1 MKAAVLHEFGSLP
14 RYEDFPEPI
23 AGAGD
28 VLIHVRAVALENFD
42 KMVAQGVHYASKR
55 IFPQFPA
62 IVGHS
67 GAGTLADGTLVTFGG
82 SRPPYGTM
90 AEMAVVP
97 REYAGYVTPV
107 PEGVDAGLA
116 AGLPASALTSYLPLK
131 WGAKLEP
138 GQTVLILGA
147 SGVSGKLAVRIASLL
162 GAGKVVAAGRETSVL
177 ESLPEAGAS
186 AIIDLKLPDAEVYD
200 AFVRESNGVYD
211 VILDFLWGHPAEL
224 LFRAITP
231 NEAGFA
237 RHRTRYIQIGQSAG
251 AVITFR
257 AEALRTSG
265 LEMSGLGNVPP
276 GALPQAL
283 QQIWTWVREGKLTM
297 DIEKVELSCVTEA
310 WLRKT
315 TGQRIVIVP

>member
-116 AGLPASALTSYLPLK
+116 AALPASALTSYLPLK

-211 VILDFLWGHPAEL
+211 VILDFLWGRPAEL

-251 AVITFR
+251 AVISFR

>member
-14 RYEDFPEPI
+14 RYEEFPEPI
-23 AGAGD
+23 AAAGD
-28 VLIHVRAVALENFD
+28 ALIHVKAVALENFD
-42 KMVAQGVHYASKR
+42 KVAAQGVHYASKR
-55 IFPQFPA
+55 MFPQFPA

-97 REYAGYVTPV
+97 KEYAGYLSPV
-107 PEGVDAGLA
+107 PAGVDAGLA
-116 AGLPASALTSYLPLK
+116 AALPAAALTSYLPLK
-131 WGAKLEP
+131 WAAKLEP

-147 SGVSGKLAVRIASLL
+147 TGVSGRLAVRIASLL
-162 GAGKVVAAGRETSVL
+162 GARKVIAAGREASIL
-177 ESLPEAGAS
+177 ESLREIGAS
-186 AIIDLKLPDAEVYD
+186 AIVDLKLPDAEVYD
-200 AFVRESNGVYD
+200 AFLRESSAAYD
-211 VILDFLWGHPAEL
+211 VVLDFLWGHPTEL

-231 NEAGFA
+231 SEVGFA

-251 AVITFR
+251 AVISLP

-265 LEMSGLGNVPP
+265 LELSGVGSVPP
-276 GALPQAL
+276 GVLPQAL
-283 QQIWTWVREGKLTM
+283 EQIWTWVREGKLTM
-297 DIEKVELSCVTEA
+297 DVEKVDLSSVTEA

-315 TGQRIVIVP
+315 TGKRIVIVP

>member
-14 RYEDFPEPI
+14 RYEDFAAPT

-28 VLIHVRAVALENFD
+28 VLIHVKAVALENFD
-42 KMVAQGVHYASKR
+42 KMAAQGVHYAGKR
-55 IFPQFPA
+55 MFPQFPA

-67 GAGTLADGTLVTFGG
+67 GVGTVEDGTLVAFGG

-97 REYAGYVTPV
+97 KEYAGYLSPV

-116 AGLPASALTSYLPLK
+116 AALPASALTSYLPLK

-138 GQTVLILGA
+138 GQNVLILGA
-147 SGVSGKLAVRIASLL
+147 TGVSGKLAVRIAALL
-162 GAGKVVAAGRETSVL
+162 GAGKVVAAGREAPIL
-177 ESLPEAGAS
+177 DSLPEMGAG
-186 AIIDLKLPDAEVYD
+186 AIIDLKQPDDEVCD
-200 AFVRESNGVYD
+200 AFAREAGDGYD
-211 VILDFLWGHPAEL
+211 IILDFLWGHPTEL

-237 RHRTRYIQIGQSAG
+237 RHRTRYIQIGQAAG
-251 AVITFR
+251 AVISFP

-265 LEMSGLGNVPP
+265 LELAGVGNVPP
-276 GALPQAL
+276 GVLPQAL
-283 QQIWTWVREGKLTM
+283 EQIWQWVREEKLTT
-297 DIEKVELSCVTEA
+297 DIEKVDLSCVAEA

-315 TGQRIVIVP
+315 TGKRIVIVP